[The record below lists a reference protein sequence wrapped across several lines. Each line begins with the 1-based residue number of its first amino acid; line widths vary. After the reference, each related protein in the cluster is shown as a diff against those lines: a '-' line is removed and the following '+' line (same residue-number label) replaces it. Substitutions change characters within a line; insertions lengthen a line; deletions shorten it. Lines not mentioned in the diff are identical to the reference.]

1 VLLPDTEEQQ
11 EEEERMT
18 SPFTDYNAMIIVGA
32 SEVLPAEA
40 VRDAKLTRL
49 REMLERQCRRIE
61 ALEKENRELRDDNI
75 FKASQINVLNI
86 RLEAYSLM
94 QKHESEKTSQA
105 NANDSGFTTATNGFD
120 SSRRPFGFDQ
130 LAL

>member
-1 VLLPDTEEQQ
+1 MLLPDTEEQQ

-40 VRDAKLTRL
+40 IRDAKLTRL
-49 REMLERQCRRIE
+49 REMLERQCRR
-61 ALEKENRELRDDNI
+61 KENRELRDDNI

-105 NANDSGFTTATNGFD
+105 NANDSGYTTATNGFD